1 MTTGNTIII
10 NSRRM
15 SELDPKF
22 VREITKFGAINFSAC
37 YNCGNCTAVCNLSE
51 NQANFPRM
59 FIRYGMTGQP
69 EKILSSKEIWLCYAC
84 GDCSESCPR
93 QAFPGDYMAALR
105 RYTIAKAD
113 KTGLTRL
120 LFTNNPFAILFT
132 VLLACLLGSLVLTVK
147 SDEAV
152 ARWLFT
158 YIPYEVV
165 HNIGLAVFILTG
177 LTMVAG
183 IVSFIRHIWNPGNI
197 GSDGNKPVISWPKV
211 VKALKKTGIELA
223 AMKRYQSCDKEDD
236 SYWKHKPWLL
246 KPWFVH
252 WCIMWGFLG
261 LLLATVLD
269 FIFKNPAT
277 MMWLPSRLLGTLTG
291 ILLMYGA
298 SIAITYRLMKLTKT
312 YSDGKLADWFF
323 LVFLWIAGFT
333 GFWLELAVIVNAD
346 TQLNQIIF
354 LIHTVISMELVLLFA
369 FSKFAH
375 AVYRPL
381 ALYLYFYHT

>member
-1 MTTGNTIII
+1 
-10 NSRRM
+10 M

-22 VREITKFGAINFSAC
+22 AKEITKFGAINFTAC

-93 QAFPGDYMAALR
+93 QAFPGEYMAALR

-165 HNIGLAVFILTG
+165 HNIGLAVFIVTG
-177 LTMVAG
+177 LTMFAG
-183 IVSFIRHIWNPGNI
+183 IVSFIRDIWNPGNI
-197 GSDGNKPVISWPKV
+197 GSDGNKPVIFWPKV
-211 VKALKKTGIELA
+211 VNALKKTGLELA
-223 AMKRYQSCDKEDD
+223 AMKRYQSCDTEED
-236 SYWKHKPWLL
+236 SYWKQKPWFL

-252 WCIMWGFLG
+252 WAIMWGFLG
-261 LLLATVLD
+261 LLLATALD
-269 FIFKNPAT
+269 FIFKDPAT
-277 MMWLPSRLLGTLTG
+277 VMWFPSRLLGTLTG
-291 ILLMYGA
+291 IILMYGA
-298 SIAITYRLMKLTKT
+298 SLAIAYRLMKLTKS
-312 YSDGKLADWFF
+312 YSDGKLADWIF
-323 LVFLWIAGFT
+323 LLFLWIAGFT
-333 GFWLELAVIVNAD
+333 GFWLEVAVMLNLD
-346 TQLNQIIF
+346 TFLNHIIF
-354 LIHTVISMELVLLFA
+354 LFHTVISMELVLLFA

-375 AVYRPL
+375 TVYRPL
-381 ALYLYFYHT
+381 ALYLYFYHK

>member
-1 MTTGNTIII
+1 
-10 NSRRM
+10 M

-22 VREITKFGAINFSAC
+22 AKEITKFGAINFTAC

-165 HNIGLAVFILTG
+165 HNIGLAVFIVTG
-177 LTMVAG
+177 LTMFAG
-183 IVSFIRHIWNPGNI
+183 IVSFIRDIWNPGNI
-197 GSDGNKPVISWPKV
+197 GSDGNKPVIFWPKV
-211 VKALKKTGIELA
+211 VNALKKTGLELA
-223 AMKRYQSCDKEDD
+223 AMKRYQSCDTEED
-236 SYWKHKPWLL
+236 SYWKQKPWFL

-252 WCIMWGFLG
+252 WAIMWGFLG
-261 LLLATVLD
+261 LLLATALD
-269 FIFKNPAT
+269 FIFKDPAT
-277 MMWLPSRLLGTLTG
+277 VMWFPSRLLGTLTG
-291 ILLMYGA
+291 IILMYGA
-298 SIAITYRLMKLTKT
+298 SLAIAYRLMKLTKS
-312 YSDGKLADWFF
+312 YSDGKLADWIF
-323 LVFLWIAGFT
+323 LLFLWIAGFT
-333 GFWLELAVIVNAD
+333 GFWLEVAVMLNLD
-346 TQLNQIIF
+346 TFLNHIIF
-354 LIHTVISMELVLLFA
+354 LFHTVISMELVLLFA

-375 AVYRPL
+375 TVYRPL
-381 ALYLYFYHT
+381 ALYLYFYHK